1 MRLTNRQSF
10 KPHRDAFDPNED
22 PPVRITKGFGRD
34 PCSVHVPAQENFEPG
49 GNRIITGLL
58 YLENAEEGGET
69 LFTKLDMRTKPEV
82 GDALLFWNTNSD
94 GSICLESEHAGTPPT
109 KGQKWVATKW
119 IHEKLYQLK
128 EAERLGISTQKLSEE
143 RDASTYS

>member
-1 MRLTNRQSF
+1 MTRPYGAQLLRHQ
-10 KPHRDAFDPNED
+10 PHVTP
-22 PPVRITKGFGRD
+22 
-34 PCSVHVPAQENFEPG
+34 SLQENFEPG

-58 YLENAEEGGET
+58 YLQNAEEGGDT
-69 LFTKLDMRTKPEV
+69 FFTKLDMHTKPDV

-128 EAERLGISTQKLSEE
+128 QAELLQLSPKQLAQE
-143 RDASTYS
+143 RDSTIFS

>member
-1 MRLTNRQSF
+1 M
-10 KPHRDAFDPNED
+10 
-22 PPVRITKGFGRD
+22 
-34 PCSVHVPAQENFEPG
+34 QENFEPG

-58 YLENAEEGGET
+58 YLQNAEEGGDT
-69 LFTKLDMRTKPEV
+69 FFTKLDMHTKPDV

-128 EAERLGISTQKLSEE
+128 QAELLQLSPKQLAQE
-143 RDASTYS
+143 RDSTIFS